1 MSEHFAYYPIIL
13 MIFYDIP
20 TCCVFQSMIYICN
33 VTIYLHLPY
42 HCHLQYRE
50 EETEH
55 NVGRFVWPTAVLMLE
70 HIISHKICHDAS
82 LIIEL
87 GAGCGVLGMG
97 LAHAMSVV
105 SSLSQD
111 VPLILTDHDEEWLQ
125 RNVDLNKTE
134 IGKLPIEVT
143 RLDWR
148 NRNDIK
154 VVQDMIQQRLSSLVS
169 DNKSEPQLMILASDV
184 LYNHDTHEA
193 LANTLHQLSKVSK
206 HTRIIIGFLDD
217 RGGDELSFSTHAR
230 ELFGDAFKPSKPVVI
245 DTRGRKKELQLIDFT
260 I

>member
-1 MSEHFAYYPIIL
+1 MYL
-13 MIFYDIP
+13 
-20 TCCVFQSMIYICN
+20 QCN
-33 VTIYLHLPY
+33 FLSYLPH

-70 HIISHKICHDAS
+70 HIISSNICHDAS
-82 LIIEL
+82 LIVEL

-97 LAHAMSVV
+97 LAHALSP
-105 SSLSQD
+105 SSQY
-111 VPLILTDHDEEWLQ
+111 VPIILTDHDEEWLQ
-125 RNVDLNKTE
+125 RNVDLNKTD
-134 IGKLPIEVT
+134 IGQLPIEVT

-154 VVQDMIQQRLSSLVS
+154 VVQHIIQQRLSSSVE
-169 DNKSEPQLMILASDV
+169 DNKSEQQLIIVASDV
-184 LYNHDTHEA
+184 LYNHEAHEA
-193 LANTLHQLSKVSK
+193 LGNTLHQLSKVSK

-230 ELFGDAFKPSKPVVI
+230 ELFGNAFNPSKPIVV
-245 DTRGRKKELQLIDFT
+245 DSQKGRKKELRVIDFT